1 MQDMTRFLILH
12 PRVFSTLLE
21 TMVRAGLLQF
31 EDLVEQISTGGAQ
44 VPPGLPQRV
53 WGALAP
59 QGWKHYGTARSLHSP
74 EVRPEITKAGEIYIA
89 VRYMVIQ
96 MRVLENREPL
106 VHGAYAT
113 PPTDAMDVRCWPLGN
128 GSIYLDI
135 SSETAKAAVELALQ
149 FWGSKDLKTA
159 LGVLFPNSAL
169 PEGLGLSLR
178 SDPEELSF
186 QDTFARVSG

>member
-1 MQDMTRFLILH
+1 MTRFLILH

-31 EDLVEQISTGGAQ
+31 EDLVEQISTGGAH

-96 MRVLENREPL
+96 MLVLDNCESL
-106 VHGAYAT
+106 VHGAYAI
-113 PPTDAMDVRCWPLGN
+113 PPTVVIDVCCLLFGIL
-128 GSIYLDI
+128 SIYLYI
-135 SSETAKAAVELALQ
+135 SS
-149 FWGSKDLKTA
+149 
-159 LGVLFPNSAL
+159 
-169 PEGLGLSLR
+169 
-178 SDPEELSF
+178 
-186 QDTFARVSG
+186 